1 MYKPILPERIDTGRF
16 LCVKKYKGAN
26 LTYKKKQKQE
36 QSPYHN
42 KLC

>member
-26 LTYKKKQKQE
+26 LTYKKKTKTGAVPI
-36 QSPYHN
+36 S
-42 KLC
+42 